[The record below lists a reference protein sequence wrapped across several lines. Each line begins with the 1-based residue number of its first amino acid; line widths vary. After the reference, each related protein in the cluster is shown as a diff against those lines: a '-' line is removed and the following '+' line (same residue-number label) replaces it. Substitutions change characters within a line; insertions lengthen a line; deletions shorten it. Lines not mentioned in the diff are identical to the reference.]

1 METVVILVNIWL
13 TESTVCSI
21 QQPKLSKICLLWLP
35 VNQNSNGTDDSLLR
49 ALHGGGSPPGGTLA
63 VQPSSIP
70 MLSSCFNKLFSMLQV
85 HHVQVRT
92 SSFHF
97 CITSGLRVNYQ
108 FFFFNSI
115 ALRRCTR
122 FLEVGE
128 NSWLFF
134 FVLMKTFFLLQLES
148 LLQLWLT
155 LSLNTT
161 CGSSEESGSDI
172 FLFNASRVPTIPLNQ
187 GQKSCQKLLLDM

>member
-1 METVVILVNIWL
+1 METLVILVNICL

-97 CITSGLRVNYQ
+97 CITNGLRVNGQ
-108 FFFFNSI
+108 FFFLI
-115 ALRRCTR
+115 PLLWDVAHI
-122 FLEVGE
+122 
-128 NSWLFF
+128 SWKL
-134 FVLMKTFFLLQLES
+134 VKTVDWFFLCS
-148 LLQLWLT
+148 WRHF
-155 LSLNTT
+155 SSFSWSPCCS
-161 CGSSEESGSDI
+161 CG
-172 FLFNASRVPTIPLNQ
+172 
-187 GQKSCQKLLLDM
+187 